1 MQTNPAPASAQSGA
15 ADGGFDIRHISASQL
30 AELGVTQL
38 AYIRP
43 VLVDPVLV
51 DAGPA
56 FAIHAADG
64 RPLGV
69 APTIETAAS
78 AIREHGMIP
87 TLVQ

>member
-1 MQTNPAPASAQSGA
+1 MQTNPAPAPAQSGA

-43 VLVDPVLV
+43 VLA

-78 AIREHGMIP
+78 AIREHDMIP

>member
-15 ADGGFDIRHISASQL
+15 AEGGFDIRHISASQL

-43 VLVDPVLV
+43 VIVE
-51 DAGPA
+51 GGRA

-69 APTIETAAS
+69 APTIDAAAG
-78 AIREHGMIP
+78 AIREHDMIP

>member
-1 MQTNPAPASAQSGA
+1 MQINPAPAPAQTGA

-30 AELGVTQL
+30 AELGVAQL

-43 VLVDPVLV
+43 VVVDGGH
-51 DAGPA
+51 AY
-56 FAIHAADG
+56 AIHAADG

-69 APTIETAAS
+69 APTIGAAAS
-78 AIREHGMIP
+78 AIREHDMIP